1 MPWRIQTI
9 SGEELRQRR
18 ISNPLFGATA
28 FTDELNSRANV
39 FFENAMREQETQL
52 KKNYIASSSPGTGKT
67 LNIEK
72 VARWLKQPMVTLTGA
87 GFNNIKFKG
96 KTAWDAFEEW
106 VKDALA
112 NHMKLPGDGAD
123 PAGCI
128 NGFILLDDFHFA
140 LEGNGR
146 FSHDPESRARLRNFL
161 KDLADPAREHILS
174 DIELAP
180 GHSFPVNTGRVQ
192 AFMTLNRLP
201 DDFDETAEEAFRSR
215 TVKLKADSYPTPEDR
230 KAIAANWALTIN
242 CAMAQH
248 TGMTTDEFS
257 NLVDKNIVA
266 ESLRAIVKKDIDT
279 AKPCDGRLGVR
290 GLADM
295 LSLFQSHVKNNV
307 EEAKAAGKKY
317 SSVYSLEG
325 FDLDSLAN
333 GIGDYK
339 KGEDARLAKMAE
351 QQTTQRRIDDI
362 RSSLP
367 RLNKVQ
373 RAAIE
378 SLLALTKSED
388 SGPVRVKSIDAAEKR
403 LAFYRDRVPLPDM
416 STVRAKLLDKFGY
429 LKSSG
434 ENGEAD
440 RFASVYELVANLYF
454 RRAAALDTDGDEGY
468 EQNLLIRVTQTD
480 PSAWDPTFFDS
491 LADTLG
497 GVPLVL
503 LTEPA
508 ALFTEARCVPA
519 ISKNDKM
526 FEQWSGSGFEEGR
539 HYIHITY
546 NNGDEDKT
554 ESLALWTAETTD
566 EYLYV
571 HAKSKKTNQ
580 AGEFTY
586 FVVSSEVVHSV
597 INGYEEQKEGPGTGV
612 YTFRGTKGFVEEV
625 QLHAH
630 PRPKLIERVLEQ
642 TQGKTSAAESMA
654 VALIN
659 DAAMA
664 AIGRWVNG
672 LPNRSANKGRY
683 ELFEEYLYRELNAPE
698 ATLQD
703 GSKFDARSMTFF
715 LLHVGTASA
724 PAPPRNTHIVQS
736 LLPGPPP
743 VEGRRTFAQGALRNR
758 LADAVAKANLRKRM
772 LKKAEL
778 RAGELTGANA
788 DAFDS
793 LIAFDKQLAL
803 RGRAV
808 GYTLP
813 TAVLQQAV
821 GNLAGREAARLA
833 DHFGIMAGEEP
844 AAEKQLAALAAEWTE
859 LYDEHAR
866 IVKAREEAPEREKAR
881 DLAEAEARSK
891 ERAGRR
897 LEKQTARPPARR
909 ALNPR
914 CADLD
919 ERRPHR
925 TSRRSLREAESEAE
939 PVPEASVARVQGRER
954 SVGRK
959 VQLKDGADAED
970 DATTALAK
978 HLADC
983 SLGAEV

>member
-1 MPWRIQTI
+1 
-9 SGEELRQRR
+9 
-18 ISNPLFGATA
+18 
-28 FTDELNSRANV
+28 
-39 FFENAMREQETQL
+39 
-52 KKNYIASSSPGTGKT
+52 
-67 LNIEK
+67 
-72 VARWLKQPMVTLTGA
+72 
-87 GFNNIKFKG
+87 
-96 KTAWDAFEEW
+96 
-106 VKDALA
+106 
-112 NHMKLPGDGAD
+112 
-123 PAGCI
+123 
-128 NGFILLDDFHFA
+128 
-140 LEGNGR
+140 
-146 FSHDPESRARLRNFL
+146 
-161 KDLADPAREHILS
+161 
-174 DIELAP
+174 
-180 GHSFPVNTGRVQ
+180 
-192 AFMTLNRLP
+192 
-201 DDFDETAEEAFRSR
+201 
-215 TVKLKADSYPTPEDR
+215 
-230 KAIAANWALTIN
+230 
-242 CAMAQH
+242 
-248 TGMTTDEFS
+248 
-257 NLVDKNIVA
+257 
-266 ESLRAIVKKDIDT
+266 
-279 AKPCDGRLGVR
+279 
-290 GLADM
+290 
-295 LSLFQSHVKNNV
+295 
-307 EEAKAAGKKY
+307 
-317 SSVYSLEG
+317 
-325 FDLDSLAN
+325 
-333 GIGDYK
+333 
-339 KGEDARLAKMAE
+339 
-351 QQTTQRRIDDI
+351 
-362 RSSLP
+362 
-367 RLNKVQ
+367 
-373 RAAIE
+373 
-378 SLLALTKSED
+378 
-388 SGPVRVKSIDAAEKR
+388 
-403 LAFYRDRVPLPDM
+403 M
-416 STVRAKLLDKFGY
+416 STVRAKLLDKLGY

-497 GVPLVL
+497 GVPLVF

-664 AIGRWVNG
+664 AIGRWVDG

-683 ELFEEYLYRELNAPE
+683 ELFEVYLYRELNAPE

-736 LLPGPPP
+736 LLLGPPP

-758 LADAVAKANLRKRM
+758 LADAVAKANHRKRM

-897 LEKQTARPPARR
+897 LEKQTARPPA
-909 ALNPR
+909 
-914 CADLD
+914 
-919 ERRPHR
+919 
-925 TSRRSLREAESEAE
+925 
-939 PVPEASVARVQGRER
+939 
-954 SVGRK
+954 
-959 VQLKDGADAED
+959 
-970 DATTALAK
+970 
-978 HLADC
+978 
-983 SLGAEV
+983 